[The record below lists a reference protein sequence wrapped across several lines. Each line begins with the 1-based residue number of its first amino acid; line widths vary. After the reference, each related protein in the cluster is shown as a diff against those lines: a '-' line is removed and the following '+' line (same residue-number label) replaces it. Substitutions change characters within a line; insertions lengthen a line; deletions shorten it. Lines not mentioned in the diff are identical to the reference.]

1 LLQRISQRFSSGLS
15 QTIEDG
21 ENQTT
26 SQNGSF
32 LMYWTM
38 CNAQKRVIPPI
49 RKKSFVDAEIGSCNL
64 QTM

>member
-1 LLQRISQRFSSGLS
+1 MKRVSAKASLHCFSGLLQTIYQQSSSSLS

-32 LMYWTM
+32 FMYWTM
-38 CNAQKRVIPPI
+38 CNAQKW
-49 RKKSFVDAEIGSCNL
+49 DL
-64 QTM
+64 